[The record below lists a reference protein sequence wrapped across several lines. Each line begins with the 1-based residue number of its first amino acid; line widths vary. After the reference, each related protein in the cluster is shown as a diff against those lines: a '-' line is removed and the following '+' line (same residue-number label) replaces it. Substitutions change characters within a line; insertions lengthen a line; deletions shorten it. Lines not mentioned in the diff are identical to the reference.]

1 MTEISIILGILLVI
15 AILWFGFIAT
25 LAFQVLS
32 FLKNNSPFD
41 VVIKDSDVNEK
52 K

>member
-1 MTEISIILGILLVI
+1 MIEVSIILGILLVV
-15 AILWFGFIAT
+15 AILWFGFITT
-25 LAFQVLS
+25 LAFQVFN

-41 VVIKDSDVNEK
+41 VVIKDADVNEK

>member
-1 MTEISIILGILLVI
+1 MTEISIILGILLVV
-15 AILWFGFIAT
+15 AILWFSFIAT